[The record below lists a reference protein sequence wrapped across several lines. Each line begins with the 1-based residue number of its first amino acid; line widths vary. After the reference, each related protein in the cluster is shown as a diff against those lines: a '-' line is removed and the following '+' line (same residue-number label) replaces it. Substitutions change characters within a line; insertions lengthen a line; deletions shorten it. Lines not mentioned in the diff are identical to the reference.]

1 MSEPNNKKQ
10 CLDINTLKEIT
21 GSDNITEEDVADI
34 LSSMNKSQQEEQ
46 QTYMKPPST
55 TSNKHS
61 RVGEKYQA
69 VIPEFNPKPPTL

>member
-46 QTYMKPPST
+46 TYMKPPSA

-61 RVGEKYQA
+61 RVGEEYQA